1 MAQLPDT
8 SVVFISI
15 LFEVIHAT
23 YCFGD
28 CCLDSICVVDDGLYP
43 RIHAWHTGSYSPSRM
58 KITHPKLNW
67 RAASLSIALI
77 LAFGDLTPTDTHSL
91 PSPAVMYLDFYD
103 EAEAREQDRIATA
116 LARCTLGVQNHV
128 RTAH

>member
-8 SVVFISI
+8 CGVSIFI

-23 YCFGD
+23 CCFGD

-43 RIHAWHTGSYSPSRM
+43 RIHTWHTGSYSPSRM
-58 KITHPKLNW
+58 KRTYPRLNW
-67 RAASLSIALI
+67 RAARLSIALI
-77 LAFGDLTPTDTHSL
+77 LALGDLTPTVAHSL
-91 PSPAVMYLDFYD
+91 PSPAVMYLDLYD

-116 LARCTLGVQNHV
+116 LPRCT
-128 RTAH
+128 RTCRTM